1 MTVPCVGRL
10 HFEFKWLHSQSIR
23 AEADTVH
30 SPPPSLAHYHYRIIL
45 TGEMSGTSDD
55 STVRNLIDTNTSP
68 TSATNK
74 KSKFTEWIRL
84 NHKGIYH
91 DNRRLLKHRA
101 KNCECSVCYREIHK
115 LPPMET
121 QQEYVATIKNKIEER
136 EKKRAKKATL
146 KDVKTGKQRLMD
158 QFLCPVTTPY

>member
-1 MTVPCVGRL
+1 MSSPLDDLTVGN
-10 HFEFKWLHSQSIR
+10 H
-23 AEADTVH
+23 
-30 SPPPSLAHYHYRIIL
+30 
-45 TGEMSGTSDD
+45 
-55 STVRNLIDTNTSP
+55 IDTNTSP
-68 TSATNK
+68 TSATKK
-74 KSKFTEWIRL
+74 KSKYTEWTRL

-91 DNRRLLKHRA
+91 DNRRLVKHRA
-101 KNCECSVCYREIHK
+101 KNCECDVCYREIHK

-158 QFLCPVTTPY
+158 QFFRPATTPY